1 MEEVAETETESQ
13 VYMACIMQG
22 HRIGVA
28 YYDSCI
34 RQLFVLEVW
43 EDGTGDYPL
52 IDLADRTRR
61 NRWRLL
67 YLRVIGM
74 DDGLSAK
81 ERICFLNSMM
91 NIGSD
96 VQVRASGA
104 LLAILENE
112 RLVDT
117 LEQIECDV
125 MHALHETLKS
135 VRDIPHLLKK
145 FNSPSSSCTTG
156 DWMSFIKCLC
166 SLLHINKIFEV
177 GISENLQEKLEYL
190 NLCIVQE
197 VMGVIDVTRSKE
209 KEYETIVKEGFC
221 EELDELRMIYEE
233 LPVFLDQEMTVDTF
247 VPNDTRIL
255 QNGRIQVIGG
265 PNYSGKSIY
274 IKQVALVVFL
284 SHIGSFVPADAAT
297 VGLTDRLIPGHALL
311 SYGVPME
318 IIERAALILDAV
330 SANKLVTRLC
340 NAQMLAKD
348 QQYKGMLNKLLAI
361 DVHKGDL
368 NLFFQ
373 SMFSSEEQ

>member
-52 IDLADRTRR
+52 IDLDGSEAPVVKLVKSSIFSYEHA
-61 NRWRLL
+61 WHRLL

-135 VRDIPHLLKK
+135 VRDIPHLLKTK
-145 FNSPSSSCTTG
+145 KSSLKTIRYYLSILRRHLFTSTCK
-156 DWMSFIKCLC
+156 S
-166 SLLHINKIFEV
+166 SAIFQNAKNYT
-177 GISENLQEKLEYL
+177 SEKWEMLE
-190 NLCIVQE
+190 
-197 VMGVIDVTRSKE
+197 
-209 KEYETIVKEGFC
+209 
-221 EELDELRMIYEE
+221 
-233 LPVFLDQEMTVDTF
+233 
-247 VPNDTRIL
+247 
-255 QNGRIQVIGG
+255 
-265 PNYSGKSIY
+265 
-274 IKQVALVVFL
+274 
-284 SHIGSFVPADAAT
+284 
-297 VGLTDRLIPGHALL
+297 
-311 SYGVPME
+311 
-318 IIERAALILDAV
+318 
-330 SANKLVTRLC
+330 
-340 NAQMLAKD
+340 
-348 QQYKGMLNKLLAI
+348 
-361 DVHKGDL
+361 
-368 NLFFQ
+368 
-373 SMFSSEEQ
+373 

>member
-34 RQLFVLEVW
+34 HQLFVLEIW

-52 IDLADRTRR
+52 IDLDGCEAPVVKLVKSSIFSYEHA
-61 NRWRLL
+61 WHRLL

-166 SLLHINKIFEV
+166 SLLHVNKIFEV
-177 GISENLQEKLEYL
+177 GVSENLQEKLEYL

-221 EELDELRMIYEE
+221 EERALMEARVAFFSKVDSS
-233 LPVFLDQEMTVDTF
+233 PGGVQECLSNHDDTA
-247 VPNDTRIL
+247 
-255 QNGRIQVIGG
+255 
-265 PNYSGKSIY
+265 YSE
-274 IKQVALVVFL
+274 
-284 SHIGSFVPADAAT
+284 
-297 VGLTDRLIPGHALL
+297 DRDRVKHGW
-311 SYGVPME
+311 YG
-318 IIERAALILDAV
+318 
-330 SANKLVTRLC
+330 
-340 NAQMLAKD
+340 
-348 QQYKGMLNKLLAI
+348 
-361 DVHKGDL
+361 
-368 NLFFQ
+368 
-373 SMFSSEEQ
+373 